1 MSLSTNSK
9 ALRVSLRQQVLQ
21 AALECSGGDLQKTFS
36 PEDLLLAA
44 WRRNPLAWGLRGH
57 EREYPDSERLRME
70 LDRASV
76 RGGMVGLGFFE
87 KVRQR
92 VYRLTPS
99 GLLAANDV
107 SGEDEGVKGRVERS
121 IATAV
126 SDILSHQVFVQ
137 WLRDQN
143 HPKYFRDAGHFWGVA
158 PGTPPS
164 VIRSRIANIDQ
175 TLQSAR
181 ALLEQRSVDAV
192 SAQHGR
198 KLFDRT
204 DIGRASEFQQS
215 LKQKFR
221 NDLKAL
227 GVSLDA

>member
-1 MSLSTNSK
+1 M
-9 ALRVSLRQQVLQ
+9 LQ
-21 AALECSGGDLQKTFS
+21 AALECSGGDLHKTFS

-57 EREYPDSERLRME
+57 ETEYPDSERLRME

-76 RGGMVGLGFFE
+76 RGRMVGLGFFD

-92 VYRLTPS
+92 VYRLSPA
-99 GLLAANDV
+99 GLLAANEV
-107 SGEDEGVKGRVERS
+107 GGEDEGVKGRVERS
-121 IATAV
+121 IADAV
-126 SDILSHQVFVQ
+126 SDILSHQVFVK
-137 WLRDQN
+137 WLKDQSY
-143 HPKYFRDAGHFWGVA
+143 PKYFRDAGQIWGVA

-164 VIRSRIANIDQ
+164 VIGSRIANVDQ
-175 TLQSAR
+175 TLESAQ
-181 ALLEQRSVDAV
+181 ALLEQRSVDAI

-204 DIGRASEFQQS
+204 DIARALEFQHF
-215 LKQKFR
+215 LRRKFK

-227 GVSLDA
+227 GVSLDG

>member
-1 MSLSTNSK
+1 MSRSESK
-9 ALRVSLRQQVLQ
+9 GSRVSLRQQVLQ
-21 AALECSGGDLQKTFS
+21 AALECSDGDLQKTFS

-92 VYRLTPS
+92 VYRLTPA

-121 IATAV
+121 IADAV
-126 SDILSHQVFVQ
+126 SDILSHQVFVK
-137 WLRDQN
+137 WLTDQN
-143 HPKYFRDAGHFWGVA
+143 CPKYFRDAGHFWGVA
-158 PGTPPS
+158 PGTPPG
-164 VIRSRIANIDQ
+164 VIRSRIANVDQ
-175 TLQSAR
+175 TLQSAQT
-181 ALLEQRSVDAV
+181 LLEQRSVDAI

-198 KLFDRT
+198 KLFDRV
-204 DIGRASEFQQS
+204 DIGRALEFQQS
-215 LKQKFR
+215 LKAKFK
-221 NDLKAL
+221 NDLRAL
-227 GVSLDA
+227 GVNLEA